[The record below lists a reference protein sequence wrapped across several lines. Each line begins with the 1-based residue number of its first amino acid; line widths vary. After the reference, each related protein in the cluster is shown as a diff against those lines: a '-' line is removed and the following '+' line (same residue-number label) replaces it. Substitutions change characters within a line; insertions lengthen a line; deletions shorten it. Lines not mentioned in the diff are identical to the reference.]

1 MDKHSL
7 ELEYR
12 KGWASRASIE
22 FWGNSYRVDIR
33 FEATR
38 DEGLTGEQIQQFD
51 RIINLRESDMAKIEG
66 RIGEFYGDRLAVK
79 ETVVPVEFYI
89 PREGRSRMR
98 FKSLLDNGIESLIED
113 DFKVELITY

>member
-38 DEGLTGEQIQQFD
+38 DEGLTGEI
-51 RIINLRESDMAKIEG
+51 G
-66 RIGEFYGDRLAVK
+66 RAHV
-79 ETVVPVEFYI
+79 
-89 PREGRSRMR
+89 
-98 FKSLLDNGIESLIED
+98 
-113 DFKVELITY
+113 